1 MGSDIRL
8 IGRRFASLLLSALY
22 PARCP
27 LCKMPAD
34 SISHAPLCRDCWN
47 SIERYSGPSCGIC
60 ARPLV
65 SEHSRL
71 CGECFSHKPY
81 YSSALCFGLY
91 SGALRETIS
100 LMKFSGIRRL
110 ARPLAELLN
119 ELPIPPM
126 DGVVPVPLTRRTLRE
141 RGFNQ
146 TLLLARKLS
155 QSRGIPLFMDTLV
168 KKKDTP
174 PQIGLSAKERVS
186 NLRNAFSATGSA
198 AGRKLILVDDVMT
211 TGATVGECAKTLIN
225 AGAEEVL
232 VVTLARA
239 STDR

>member
-1 MGSDIRL
+1 
-8 IGRRFASLLLSALY
+8 
-22 PARCP
+22 
-27 LCKMPAD
+27 
-34 SISHAPLCRDCWN
+34 
-47 SIERYSGPSCGIC
+47 
-60 ARPLV
+60 
-65 SEHSRL
+65 
-71 CGECFSHKPY
+71 
-81 YSSALCFGLY
+81 
-91 SGALRETIS
+91 
-100 LMKFSGIRRL
+100 MKFSGIRRL